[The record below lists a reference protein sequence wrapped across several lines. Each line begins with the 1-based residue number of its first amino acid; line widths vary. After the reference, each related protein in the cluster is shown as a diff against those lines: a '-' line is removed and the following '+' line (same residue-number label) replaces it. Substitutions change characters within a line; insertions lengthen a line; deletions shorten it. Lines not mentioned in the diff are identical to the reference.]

1 MERLIQKYIKYFY
14 LSLIGI
20 ILLQLVDVII
30 STVQG
35 NAGYDTFTL
44 IFLSIIN
51 IILLISSLVHN
62 VRQQFTEC
70 KINAKILR
78 LTMAVLIGLQALLCY
93 ETMPSLIALGTH
105 LMTIVVIEV
114 MLNYRIKSIEY
125 LERRAVELTRNTTPN

>member
-14 LSLIGI
+14 SSLIGI

-35 NAGYDTFTL
+35 NAGCDTFTL

-78 LTMAVLIGLQALLCY
+78 LTMAVFIGLQALLCY
-93 ETMPSLIALGTH
+93 EAMPSLTAFGIH

-114 MLNYRIKSIEY
+114 ILNYRIKSIEY